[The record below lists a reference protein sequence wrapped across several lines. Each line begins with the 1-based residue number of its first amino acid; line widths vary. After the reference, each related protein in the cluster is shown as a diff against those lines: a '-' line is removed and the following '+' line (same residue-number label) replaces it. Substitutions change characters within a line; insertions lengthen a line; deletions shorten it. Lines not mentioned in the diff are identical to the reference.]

1 MQICVS
7 EFSQNHSFMI
17 MGTSYAGKPKNN
29 TAMYIA
35 KKVQHLLQNLKNTK
49 ECLIFVEDGSEIPSE
64 ITNENVVVICKN
76 PQLEFA
82 RFAERLMVLREE
94 QEEKLS
100 FKLTSDGYYI
110 SDNAVVGKNA
120 KIGVGCVIGHNVKI
134 GNNAT
139 IYSGCNIKNAV
150 IGDNFFCNENAV
162 IGSYSFTMANDEN
175 GNKYRI
181 PSMGK
186 VIIGNGVEIGANNNI
201 ACGSCGDTVIE
212 DNVKL
217 DALIHIGHDAHL
229 CENVEITAGVTIS
242 GFVKI
247 EKGAYFGVGSAVRNR
262 ISIGKNTIIGMGSV
276 VTKSV
281 VDNLTVA
288 GNPAKPLEK
297 KK

>member
-7 EFSQNHSFMI
+7 EFSQNHNFLI
-17 MGTSYAGKPKNN
+17 IGTSYAGKPKNN

-35 KKVQHLLQNLKNTK
+35 KKVEHLLQNLNGVK
-49 ECLIFVEDGSEIPSE
+49 ECLIFVEEGSEIPSE
-64 ITNENVVVICKN
+64 IKNENAVVITKN

-82 RFAERLMVLREE
+82 RFAERLMGLREA
-94 QEEKLS
+94 EEAKLS

-110 SDNAVVGKNA
+110 SDSAVVGKNA

-134 GNNAT
+134 GDNAI
-139 IYSGCNIKNAV
+139 IYSGCNIKNAT

-162 IGSYSFTMANDEN
+162 IGSYSFTMANDEH

-181 PSMGK
+181 PSTGK
-186 VIIGNGVEIGANNNI
+186 VVIGNNVEVGANNNI
-201 ACGSCGDTVIE
+201 ACGSCGDTIIE

-217 DALIHIGHDAHL
+217 DALIHIGHDAYL
-229 CENVEITAGVTIS
+229 CENVEITAGVTVS
-242 GFVKI
+242 GFVHI
-247 EKGAYFGVGSAVRNR
+247 GKGSYFGVGSAIRNR
-262 ISIGKNTIIGMGSV
+262 ITIGENTIIGMGSV

-281 VDNLTVA
+281 DDNLTVA
-288 GNPAKPLEK
+288 GNPAKPLVK